1 MNSYF
6 ASYSDSNKRYANNVN
21 YSRHVDSN
29 TNYNLT
35 ASTQDGLSEGMVS
48 TYVSH
53 SADAGQVQV
62 TGSLSDSMTSLSMTM
77 SGSVTAT
84 QHGISAHRLTYRDQS
99 RLVVDVPNAQ
109 GVMIENGHATTNS
122 RGLATISNVPT
133 YYNMEYKVDVNNL
146 PDTVNIDDNVL
157 ASTLTDGAIGYAKM
171 DADIG
176 KSLITRIKLANGQ
189 YPPLGSV
196 VKNNVTGKVSGII
209 AESGIVYLTGL
220 NMGDQLSVNWGD
232 AQACTFLADSLLAKS
247 SDSIA
252 CRH

>member
-1 MNSYF
+1 
-6 ASYSDSNKRYANNVN
+6 
-21 YSRHVDSN
+21 
-29 TNYNLT
+29 
-35 ASTQDGLSEGMVS
+35 
-48 TYVSH
+48 H

>member
-1 MNSYF
+1 M
-6 ASYSDSNKRYANNVN
+6 
-21 YSRHVDSN
+21 
-29 TNYNLT
+29 
-35 ASTQDGLSEGMVS
+35 S

-146 PDTVNIDDNVL
+146 PDTVNMMI
-157 ASTLTDGAIGYAKM
+157 M
-171 DADIG
+171 F
-176 KSLITRIKLANGQ
+176 
-189 YPPLGSV
+189 SV
-196 VKNNVTGKVSGII
+196 YT
-209 AESGIVYLTGL
+209 
-220 NMGDQLSVNWGD
+220 
-232 AQACTFLADSLLAKS
+232 
-247 SDSIA
+247 
-252 CRH
+252 H

>member
-1 MNSYF
+1 M
-6 ASYSDSNKRYANNVN
+6 
-21 YSRHVDSN
+21 
-29 TNYNLT
+29 
-35 ASTQDGLSEGMVS
+35 
-48 TYVSH
+48 
-53 SADAGQVQV
+53 
-62 TGSLSDSMTSLSMTM
+62 
-77 SGSVTAT
+77 
-84 QHGISAHRLTYRDQS
+84 
-99 RLVVDVPNAQ
+99 
-109 GVMIENGHATTNS
+109 
-122 RGLATISNVPT
+122 
-133 YYNMEYKVDVNNL
+133 DVNNL

-232 AQACTFLADSLLAKS
+232 AQACTFSRTVSWLKVAIQLFVVTNVISMGEKMTLFEKS
-247 SDSIA
+247 TFRCFTLKRHEPSV
-252 CRH
+252 CRSWVR

>member
-1 MNSYF
+1 M
-6 ASYSDSNKRYANNVN
+6 
-21 YSRHVDSN
+21 
-29 TNYNLT
+29 
-35 ASTQDGLSEGMVS
+35 
-48 TYVSH
+48 
-53 SADAGQVQV
+53 

-247 SDSIA
+247 
-252 CRH
+252 